1 MNFRVRWIDTYLHLV
16 MGIFYLLILTNI
28 LNRNYIK
35 LNMCIIT
42 QIIPASHK
50 RLFLLR
56 ISHISVLF
64 LVLLVPNISV
74 HLFVFRWTCFLFFFF
89 LFFFSFFFFFLFAVA
104 LHSWS
109 ISAFTSTHAHAHAF
123 GHNPCQRLP
132 LIHLNI
138 QYRSKH
144 IYIYTQIL
152 QIEYC

>member
-1 MNFRVRWIDTYLHLV
+1 MIIKWYYSILTSNSHMIFRVRWIDTYLHLV

-74 HLFVFRWTCFLFFFF
+74 HLFVFRWTFLLFLFFLFFPFFFFF
-89 LFFFSFFFFFLFAVA
+89 LFFLFIRCGFALMIYFSLYFD
-104 LHSWS
+104 
-109 ISAFTSTHAHAHAF
+109 TC
-123 GHNPCQRLP
+123 PCPCLW
-132 LIHLNI
+132 
-138 QYRSKH
+138 
-144 IYIYTQIL
+144 T
-152 QIEYC
+152 